1 MDNYKICVLAPMWFN
16 HIKPGAVKILMH
28 MIISFFLLWYIWHIL
43 LCEYNRKVSS
53 HCNQSPLFVWW
64 RLVFG
69 NKALVPV
76 DGCFSIVVLL
86 LYSCTL
92 ILYIFNSDPWDSLV
106 WLLCSTGKSESTNS
120 APLLKDT
127 QHKGCLTYVVC
138 ENTRDS
144 DGNKSQTLSFYLWQ
158 LTKSIGV
165 PFL

>member
-1 MDNYKICVLAPMWFN
+1 MWFN

-92 ILYIFNSDPWDSLV
+92 ILYIFNSDPTEIHLFDYYAPQESQRAPTLHPYSRILNIKDVWHMWSVKTPETVMEISPRLYHSISDNWQSQLVSL
-106 WLLCSTGKSESTNS
+106 SY
-120 APLLKDT
+120 
-127 QHKGCLTYVVC
+127 KGFISC
-138 ENTRDS
+138 N
-144 DGNKSQTLSFYLWQ
+144 
-158 LTKSIGV
+158 
-165 PFL
+165 